1 MPPVHDIALCI
12 RHWDWSETSQTVSL
26 FTRDHGLVRALA
38 KGAKRPGSP
47 FSGGL
52 ELLTIGDA
60 GLVIKPTTE
69 LALLTEWDLTEI
81 FPTLRTNLPRQHAG
95 LYAADLLQRMV
106 TDRDPHPGLFD
117 AAITLLRAL
126 DTHDDP
132 AALLRFQFAA
142 LTSTGYRPVL
152 DRDVRTG
159 AELQPGKPLAFSPAL
174 GGLTSDAGSS
184 DAPAHTDELWR
195 VRPTTIA
202 ALRALESASP
212 KEAQSSTSADI
223 DRANRLLA
231 AYIRHLIGIEP
242 PTLGL
247 VFPDLAG
254 KPAVSRSPA

>member
-1 MPPVHDIALCI
+1 MPPVHDAALCI

-26 FTRDHGLVRALA
+26 FTRGHGLVRALA

-52 ELLTIGDA
+52 ELLTVGDA

-81 FPTLRTNLPRQHAG
+81 FPALRTSLPRQHAG
-95 LYAADLLQRMV
+95 LYAADLLQRLV
-106 TDRDPHPGLFD
+106 TDRDPHPDLFD
-117 AAITLLRAL
+117 AAVTLFRAL
-126 DTHDDP
+126 DIHDDP

-159 AELQPGKPLAFSPAL
+159 AELPSSKPLAFSPSL
-174 GGLTSDAGSS
+174 GGLTSDTAAS
-184 DAPAHTDELWR
+184 DASPLAEELWR
-195 VRPTTIA
+195 VRPATIG
-202 ALRALESASP
+202 ALRAIDAASP
-212 KEAQSSTSADI
+212 EEVQPISRADT

>member
-1 MPPVHDIALCI
+1 MPPVHDTALCI

-26 FTRDHGLVRALA
+26 FTRDHGLVRAIA

-60 GLVIKPTTE
+60 GLVIKPSTE

-81 FPTLRTNLPRQHAG
+81 FPSLRTDLARQHAG

-106 TDRDPHPGLFD
+106 TDRDPHPELFD
-117 AAITLLRAL
+117 AAAALLRAL
-126 DTHDDP
+126 DAQGEP
-132 AALLRFQFAA
+132 ASLLRFQLAA

-152 DRDVRTG
+152 DRDVRSGGELDPG
-159 AELQPGKPLAFSPAL
+159 APLAFSPSL
-174 GGLTSDAGSS
+174 GGVTSESTRRDSS
-184 DAPAHTDELWR
+184 SNTEELWR
-195 VRPTTIA
+195 VRPATII
-202 ALRALESASP
+202 ALRALDSASP
-212 KEAQSSTSADI
+212 KEEHATTPADI

-231 AYIRHLIGIEP
+231 AYIRHLIGIDT

-254 KPAVSRSPA
+254 KPAVSRNPA